1 MDQYGQ
7 RRPDIEEY
15 RLKPTLAEPSE
26 GLGCAEAGRRLK
38 PTLAQP
44 SEAGPNYPLHAVGIR
59 CGSIAGT
66 LRGNIGTC
74 LDPFLCHPSAGTPRA
89 HCTNAGALWAH
100 CGHTAGKQR
109 ARRGYTASTQR
120 AHDGHTSDICG
131 PPLAQTQPQKTTGDY
146 RGTIAA
152 LCRISVDFN
161 GFRKILVDCS
171 RCQRFAKV
179 F

>member
-1 MDQYGQ
+1 MKAWTVPK
-7 RRPDIEEY
+7 RAKI
-15 RLKPTLAEPSE
+15 T
-26 GLGCAEAGRRLK
+26 
-38 PTLAQP
+38 QP
-44 SEAGPNYPLHAVGIR
+44 LPLRSPMKARTGPNYSPYAVGAR
-59 CGSIAGT
+59 CRNTAGT
-66 LRGNIGTC
+66 LQGNSGTF
-74 LDPFLCHPSAGTPRA
+74 LGPFLWHPSAGTMRA
-89 HCTNAGALWAH
+89 HSTNASALWAH

-109 ARRGYTASTQR
+109 ARCGHTASTQR

-179 F
+179 FWCFASSEEQIRMFY